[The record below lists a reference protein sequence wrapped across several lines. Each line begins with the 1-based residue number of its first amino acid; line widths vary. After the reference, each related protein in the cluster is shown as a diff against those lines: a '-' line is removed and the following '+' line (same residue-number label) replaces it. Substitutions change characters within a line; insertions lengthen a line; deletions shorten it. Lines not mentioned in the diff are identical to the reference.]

1 MRKFCRIIMT
11 SESCDYTERIS
22 FVIEVCIFKIGSG
35 YVLLKIT
42 ILYRFSAAGL
52 KFNGGECDTE
62 EY

>member
-1 MRKFCRIIMT
+1 MT